1 MKPRQ
6 TEQPRV
12 QLPSGAT
19 LRGTLSFSGEP
30 GSAAV
35 LYVHGFGSVR
45 GGSKAAALEGACAR
59 RGWTFAAFDF
69 RGHGESGGTTID
81 ARGSTLL
88 DLRGSGLQEDLEMVR
103 AYLASRGVRWLFP
116 VGSSMGGWAAAWFAR
131 RQRDVVPACVGVA
144 PAFDFLGGRWARLS
158 DAERES
164 WRRTGRLWVRNEFI
178 DVEIGYGLMDE
189 ADQFRVSDLA
199 AAWTTPLLV
208 YHGMRDAT
216 VTWSDTLAFVE
227 RVECADVELR
237 LLKDGDHR
245 LLHYQHEIAEAAC
258 DFFTRWWHK
267 GA

>member
-1 MKPRQ
+1 M
-6 TEQPRV
+6 
-12 QLPSGAT
+12 T
-19 LRGTLSFSGEP
+19 LRQQESLRLPLPAGGFLQGQISYTGDLGLR
-30 GSAAV
+30 AV
-35 LYVHGFGSVR
+35 IYAHGFGSVHT
-45 GGSKAAALEGACAR
+45 GEKAVALEAACAR
-59 RGWTFAAFDF
+59 RAWTFAAFDF
-69 RGHGESGGTTID
+69 RCHGQSTGTM
-81 ARGSTLL
+81 L
-88 DLRGSGLQEDLEMVR
+88 DLRCGTLLEDLE
-103 AYLASRGVRWLFP
+103 ALQSYLAGRGVGSLFP